1 MNEVE
6 AIKNL
11 LESRYVDVTPP
22 QQLKMTIMQTIEFIR
37 ILKELGILYTEVL
50 LDALGK

>member
-6 AIKNL
+6 TIRNL

-22 QQLKMTIMQTIEFIR
+22 QQLKMNIMQMIEFIR
-37 ILKELGILYTEVL
+37 ILKELGILYTKVL

>member
-22 QQLKMTIMQTIEFIR
+22 QQSKVTIIQTIEFIR
-37 ILKELGILYTEVL
+37 ILKELGTLYTK
-50 LDALGK
+50 ALVDTFGK

>member
-22 QQLKMTIMQTIEFIR
+22 QQLKVTIMQTIEVIS
-37 ILKELGILYTEVL
+37 ILKELGILYTKVL
-50 LDALGK
+50 VDALGK